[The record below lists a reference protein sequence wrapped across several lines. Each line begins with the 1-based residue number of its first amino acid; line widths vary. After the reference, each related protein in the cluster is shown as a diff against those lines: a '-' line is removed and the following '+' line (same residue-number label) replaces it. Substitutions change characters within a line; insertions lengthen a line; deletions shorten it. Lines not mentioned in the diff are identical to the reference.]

1 MLFRSEV
8 APKVTELRLPVN
20 LSFYI
25 MNKGQF
31 EKLSAAD
38 REAMLKL
45 GVEGEKRSA
54 PLLQKMSDDG
64 AAAMKAQKAEAVRLS
79 DAQLAAFRKAIE
91 PAFAKM
97 DAETGEDGKKIAAIV
112 KKYW

>member
-1 MLFRSEV
+1 M
-8 APKVTELRLPVN
+8 N

-31 EKLSAAD
+31 EKLAAAD
-38 REAMLKL
+38 REAVLRL

-54 PLLQKMSDDG
+54 PLLQQMSDDG
-64 AAAMKAQKAEAVRLS
+64 AAAMKAQKAESVRLS
-79 DAQLAAFRKAIE
+79 DAQLAEFRAGIA

-97 DAETGEDGKKIAAIV
+97 DAETGDDGKKVAAIV